1 MLTRRQRIWLFVP
14 LALLLVPFLLL
25 PALFGFLTSFTNY
38 APFQPAQ
45 SVRFVGLDN
54 YLSILHD
61 DTFRTAVRNVMV
73 FAAASVSA
81 ELIGGFGLAYLLRE
95 SFRGR
100 SIVRFLLL
108 LPWVVSPVA
117 TGIMWHFLVNR
128 ESGMINYWP
137 ALLGLPSLPYLLTFE
152 LALPTAIVTEI
163 WRKTPFVMFLVLP
176 GLLAVPADQWDQAR
190 LEGLPVLGQ
199 IRHVALP
206 RLRLLMLTITLL
218 LLGDALG
225 NFENIMML
233 TGGGPG
239 SATTT
244 PGFYSYQKAF
254 VAFNWAAG
262 TTSGWFIVA
271 AVLLVGLVYVIMARR
286 GAD

>member
-1 MLTRRQRIWLFVP
+1 MLTRRQRILLFVP
-14 LALLLVPFLLL
+14 LALLLIPFLIL
-25 PALFGFLTSFTNY
+25 PALFGFVTSFTNY
-38 APFQPAQ
+38 APFQPGQ
-45 SVRFVGLDN
+45 LVLFVGLDN
-54 YLSILHD
+54 FLRIVQD
-61 DTFRTAVRNVMV
+61 DTFRIAVRNVAV

-128 ESGMINYWP
+128 ESGMINFWP

-152 LALPTAIVTEI
+152 LALPTAILTEI

-176 GLLAVPADQWDQAR
+176 GLLSVPAEQWDQAK
-190 LEGLPVLGQ
+190 LEGVPTLGK
-199 IRHVALP
+199 IRRIALP

-254 VAFNWAAG
+254 VAFNWVAG

-271 AVLLVGLVYVIMARR
+271 AVLLVGLCYVVLARR
-286 GAD
+286 EAD

>member
-1 MLTRRQRIWLFVP
+1 MLTRRQRMLLFVP

-38 APFQPAQ
+38 APFQPGQ
-45 SVRFVGLDN
+45 LVRFVGLDN

-61 DTFRTAVRNVMV
+61 DTFRTAVRNVTV
-73 FAAASVSA
+73 FATASVSA

-137 ALLGLPSLPYLLTFE
+137 ALLGLPSPPYLLTFE

-286 GAD
+286 EAD